1 MTRKRALFILLI
13 LFIILGFG
21 LGAYGF
27 LVPGALPGW
36 LWKPLTVLSSLGAL
50 VTALNAAKLIFF
62 GGKTLGELWRETAPG
77 PPPGAPCQA
86 PRPLDEFVG
95 REDEIRRLER
105 ALKPGTRAAITGVV
119 GMGGIGKT
127 ELAKIVAHRVAGRY
141 RDGVLWADCGDERLT
156 DVADRWAT
164 AYGVERLP
172 GDDLPAK
179 AANWRGLISDKEALM
194 VFDNVQPD
202 QEVEPLFPA
211 RGRSTVLITTRHAH
225 HPALQGVD
233 PLRLDQFTPAEA
245 RALAERVLGR
255 EAARAQR
262 AEADHL
268 FELVSYLPL
277 AVSIALHTAHEK
289 GWTLAEL
296 NRALGAAGALKA
308 LDEPGLRKS
317 LRATFQ
323 TAWDSLPDDL
333 QRAFAVLA
341 VFNQGPS
348 FDTRAMAA
356 VLEVEE
362 QDARGLLHRLDGRSL
377 LTQTGD
383 GRWRLHP
390 LLREFVADKL
400 PADDPAWGRM
410 AAHYVEVAGAAQ
422 ALIYAGARRSC
433 AAWPSSTWS
442 GPTSGP
448 ARPGPRKMPIKTN
461 GLLSYVTSIQP
472 GVTTFFLFGNIHVS
486 GLHGWR

>member
-1 MTRKRALFILLI
+1 MTRKRALFILALVLI
-13 LFIILGFG
+13 PPTLGLAVATALGWLRFEWSLRG
-21 LGAYGF
+21 VGTTFGAYI
-27 LVPGALPGW
+27 GW
-36 LWKPLTVLSSLGAL
+36 ITILAGIAQVMGLWPRRQV
-50 VTALNAAKLIFF
+50 
-62 GGKTLGELWRETAPG
+62 EAPR
-77 PPPGAPCQA
+77 PGAPCQA

-95 REDEIRRLER
+95 RTDEIRRLER
-105 ALKPGTRAAITGVV
+105 ALKPGARAAITGVV

-362 QDARGLLHRLDGRSL
+362 QDARGLLHRLAGRSL